1 MQKRAAEIL
10 KRFLIVAVFSI
21 ALAYFEAAVVVYL
34 RAIFYPE
41 GFTFPLSKFGLSP
54 LWKRLLLTEIGRE
67 TASILLLAAA
77 AWLFARNRKQRIAF
91 FLTIFALWDIFYYL
105 WLKVLLNW
113 PASIMDWDILFL
125 IPTAWASPVIAPVIV
140 SMIMLTFAAIIL
152 YRDAKNKTITVY
164 PIDWI
169 SFAASS
175 AIIVISFCIAGS
187 HISRTDYHTHFYFS
201 LFAAGA
207 LLAVIQFIKCLRQSS
222 P

>member
-1 MQKRAAEIL
+1 MQKRAVEIL
-10 KRFLIVAVFSI
+10 KRFLVVAVFSI

-67 TASILLLAAA
+67 TASMLLLAGA

-140 SMIMLTFAAIIL
+140 SMIMLIFAAIIL

-169 SFAASS
+169 SFAVSS
-175 AIIVISFCIAGS
+175 VIIVTSFCIAGS
-187 HISRTDYHTHFYFS
+187 HISQTDYRTHFYFS
-201 LFAAGA
+201 LFAAGS